1 SVSYNQVV
9 VLSPPAFGAGAGNLN
24 QTVPVTVK
32 NIGSGIT
39 SNATVAYT
47 YTPAVKITS
56 ASNTTQSV
64 FPPFSPVTIFGQGFQ
79 PPVAVTLAGVPAF
92 VQSVSATE
100 IVVLPSTPLLSACG
114 NITGGIAVVNIDT
127 GDGASTDANTL
138 AFTYVVPKPAISNV
152 APGNSCPTG
161 GNGCPSDNGGVGGGT
176 VTIDGVN
183 FPSSIASAQVKFG
196 SQT

>member
-1 SVSYNQVV
+1 
-9 VLSPPAFGAGAGNLN
+9 
-24 QTVPVTVK
+24 
-32 NIGSGIT
+32 
-39 SNATVAYT
+39 
-47 YTPAVKITS
+47 
-56 ASNTTQSV
+56 
-64 FPPFSPVTIFGQGFQ
+64 
-79 PPVAVTLAGVPAF
+79 PVAVTLAGVPAF

-161 GNGCPSDNGGVGGGT
+161 GIGCPSDNGGVGGGT

-183 FPSSIASAQVKFG
+183 FPSTVASAQVKFG
-196 SQT
+196 SQTAFVTSASATELVVTAPITAQAAPTCTGGNLAGTPQVASTVDVTVTDINTQCSVTATQAFQYILPCVATEIGRAHV